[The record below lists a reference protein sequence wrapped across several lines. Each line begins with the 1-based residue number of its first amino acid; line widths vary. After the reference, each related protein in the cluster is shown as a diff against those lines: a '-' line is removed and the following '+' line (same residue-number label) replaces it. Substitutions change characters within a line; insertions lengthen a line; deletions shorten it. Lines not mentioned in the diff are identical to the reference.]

1 MKMRSGKAAQM
12 HGFEPPSQLGA
23 AVTQQHGGHS
33 LDDAAKDEENKPKKE
48 GGAKNPKVK
57 SKP

>member
-33 LDDAAKDEENKPKKE
+33 LDDAAKDEENQTKERGRSPKP
-48 GGAKNPKVK
+48 
-57 SKP
+57 